1 MKKIFLVVFSI
12 IGLVSAS
19 AQTPSFPEVSIDIAT
34 QPLECD
40 ANCTDLTAVF
50 PETGVSTTYTV
61 QSIPFA
67 PPFPFTGGTPVSVN
81 TDDVYSPIVTLP
93 FDFCFFNALYT
104 SGVIGSNG
112 VISFNT
118 ALANTTLAQFDFNA
132 PIPTTTIPNIHI
144 MGPFQDLD
152 PTVNTPPA
160 APSVNFSVL
169 GTAPARTWVI
179 NYSRLAMFQGFGGNC
194 NNNGWIQTSQI
205 VLYETTNIIEF
216 HIFNRSNNCTVLNSA
231 NAILGIQNP
240 AMTQGFAPPGRN
252 FGAWSAS
259 QESWRFVPD
268 GVPNW
273 TFNWL
278 DDNGNVVSTNP
289 TINVCVTEATTYTA
303 EVTYTNCNGNQVIVS
318 DSVTLDI
325 ENEPVVDLGPDID
338 ECIPLGGS
346 VSIDADINEPT
357 ATYEWFESG
366 TLIPG
371 ETNPSLTVTTS
382 GVYTVEVTFGVCT
395 LSDTVNINLFS
406 VTTGNMSNVEL
417 CDDSDGNPDG
427 FATFDLSTKDLEAS
441 NGVAGLTVTY
451 HSSQADADTGANPLP
466 VIYTNTTNPE
476 TIFVRVE
483 DLAATTVCFATTSF
497 EIRVF
502 PVAASNVSDFIVC
515 DDPSNDGVEIFD
527 LNIKG
532 LEALGSQ
539 SPTDIGFTFHSS
551 QADADNKLNPLPVLY
566 QNVTNPETVFIRVE
580 NLLNAD
586 CFVTT
591 SFDLIIDTQPIA
603 NNVNDITVCDDP
615 SNDGTEVFDLSLA
628 DTEVL
633 GSQNPTDFNITY
645 HNSQADADVGANP
658 LSSPYNNSASPE
670 VIYVRIENANNADC
684 FDTTFFQIRVDAQP
698 TANSV
703 GDLALCDDLSEDGTE
718 LFDLTAQ
725 SASILGSQNPVDFS
739 VTYHS
744 SQADADT
751 GANPL
756 PGNYNNISN
765 PETIFVR
772 VENLLNTDCFD
783 TTSFLLNVLPIPQV
797 VTVTALEE
805 CDNDGD
811 GFADFNLNDKLTE
824 ILNGQSGMQVTYYT
838 SAADASLPQNPIGPN
853 FTNTTPGSQSVYVRI
868 ENQSTGCFNFTSFD
882 IITLPPPIANIPAP
896 LELCDDNDD
905 GILSFNLSL
914 LDAEIAGGQTGIN
927 ITYHANQSDADAG
940 LNALP
945 NTFSNSTNPQQ
956 IVARVTNAAGCFATT
971 TASLIVLPR
980 PQPTLPGPYLL
991 CIDNDGS
998 LVEGPAILDTGLNNV
1013 DFSFEWIFNGT
1024 SIAGGAVLQA
1034 TEAGN
1039 YTVTVTDVV
1048 TGCQNQAT
1056 AVVEQTGIPSS
1067 FSVEVVTPPFIA
1079 RGHTIVATATSNSPQ
1094 DNFWFS
1100 LDDGPFQNSGVFENV
1115 SPGVHTVTIANRR
1128 GCGEIVREVVV
1139 LGYPLYFT
1147 PNADGFHDT
1156 WNVTDSG
1163 LFPDAELFI
1172 FDRFG
1177 KLIKQIRAD
1186 GEGWDGTFNSNPLP
1200 SSDYWFTFTFNY
1212 EGATRTVKG
1221 HFSLKR

>member
-1 MKKIFLVVFSI
+1 MKKILFILLSTNFI
-12 IGLVSAS
+12 F
-19 AQTPSFPEVSIDIAT
+19 AQTPSFPEVNIDVAT

-40 ANCTDLTAVF
+40 NNCTDLTAVF
-50 PETGVSTTYTV
+50 PQTGVSTTYTV

-81 TDDVYSPIVTLP
+81 QDDVYSPIVTLP
-93 FDFCFFNALYT
+93 FDFCFFDALYT

-118 ALANTTLAQFDFNA
+118 ALANTTNAQFNFSN

-152 PTVNTPPA
+152 PRQTSPPA
-160 APSVNFSVL
+160 NPSVNFSVL
-169 GTAPARTWVI
+169 GTAPARTWVV
-179 NYSRLAMFQGFGGNC
+179 NFSRIGMYDVLTGSC
-194 NNNGWIQTSQI
+194 NINGWIQTSQI

-216 HIFNRSNNCTVLNSA
+216 HIFNRSSNCTVLNSA

-240 AMTQGFAPPGRN
+240 AMTQAFAPAGRN
-252 FGAWSAS
+252 FGAWSAT

-278 DDNGNVVSTNP
+278 DDSGNVVSTNP
-289 TINVCVTEATTYTA
+289 TINVCVSQATTYTA

-338 ECIPLGGS
+338 ECIPVGGN
-346 VSIDADINEPT
+346 INLNADINEPT

-366 TLIPG
+366 NLIPG
-371 ETNPSLTVTTS
+371 ETNPSLTVTNT
-382 GVYTVEVTFGVCT
+382 GVYSVAVTFGVCV
-395 LSDTVNINLFS
+395 LQDTVNVNLFS
-406 VTTGNMSNVEL
+406 VNLGNVSDVEL
-417 CDDSDGNPDG
+417 CDDSDGSADG
-427 FATFDLSTKDLEAS
+427 FVDFDLSTKDLEAS

-451 HSSQADADTGANPLP
+451 HTSQADADTGANPIP
-466 VIYTNTTNPE
+466 TIYTNTTNPE

-497 EIRVF
+497 ELRVF
-502 PVAASNVSDFIVC
+502 PAEASSVTDFIVC
-515 DDPSNDGVEIFD
+515 DDPSNDGIEIFD

-532 LEALGSQ
+532 LEAIGSQ
-539 SPTDIGFTFHSS
+539 NPADIGFTFHNS
-551 QADADNKLNPLPVLY
+551 QTDADNGLNALPILY
-566 QNVTNPETVFIRVE
+566 QNVSNPETVYIRIE

-591 SFDLIIDTQPIA
+591 SFDLIIDTQPIV
-603 NNVNDITVCDDP
+603 NNISAMVVCDDP
-615 SNDGTEVFDLSLA
+615 TNDGIEAFDLSLK

-633 GSQNPTDFNITY
+633 GAQNPTDFNISY
-645 HNSQADADVGANP
+645 HNTQADADTGANA
-658 LSSPYNNSASPE
+658 LTSPYNNTTSPE

-684 FDTTFFQIRVDAQP
+684 FDTGFFQISVDAQP
-698 TANSV
+698 TANAV
-703 GDLALCDDLSEDGTE
+703 GDIALCDDLSEDGSE
-718 LFDLTAQ
+718 VFDLNTQ
-725 SASILGSQNPVDFS
+725 TTDILGGQNPANFT
-739 VTYHS
+739 VTYHT

-751 GANPL
+751 GANAL
-756 PGNYNNISN
+756 PGNYSNTSN
-765 PETIFVR
+765 PESIFVR
-772 VENLLNTDCFD
+772 IENVLNADCFD
-783 TTSFLLNVLPIPQV
+783 TTSFQISVLPIPQTV
-797 VTVTALEE
+797 AVTPLEV

-811 GFADFNLNDKLTE
+811 GFSDFNLNDKLNE
-824 ILNGQSGMQVTYYT
+824 ILNGQTGMQVTYYA
-838 SAADASLPQNPIGPN
+838 SAADATVPQNPIGPN
-853 FTNTTPGSQSVYVRI
+853 FTNTTPNNQTIFVRI
-868 ENQSTGCFNFTSFD
+868 EDQNNGCFNLTNFD
-882 IITLPPPIANIPAP
+882 VIALPPPAANMPSP
-896 LELCDDNDD
+896 LELCDDDDD

-914 LDAEIAGGQTGIN
+914 LDAEIGGGQPGIN
-927 ITYHANQSDADAG
+927 ITYHGNQNDADAG

-971 TASLIVLPR
+971 TASLVVLPR
-980 PQPTLPGPYLL
+980 PQPSLPGPYLL

-1013 DFSFEWIFNGT
+1013 DFSFEWTFNGAPI
-1024 SIAGGAVLQA
+1024 SGGAVLQA
-1034 TEAGN
+1034 TEAGT
-1039 YTVTVTDVV
+1039 YSVTATDVV

-1056 AVVEQTGIPSS
+1056 AVVEQTGIPAS

-1100 LDDGPFQNSGVFENV
+1100 LDDGPFQDSGVFENV

-1156 WNVTDSG
+1156 WNITDSN
-1163 LFPDAELFI
+1163 LFPDGELFI

-1186 GEGWDGTFNSNPLP
+1186 GEGWDGTFNGNPLP

-1212 EGATRTVKG
+1212 EGIERRVKG